1 MELII
6 IAIIAIILI
15 IVLGYLFEYNMKKI
29 KHLADEYKDL
39 DEISKKYPSNI
50 EICKK
55 YLKKLNNQT
64 VKIEE
69 DKDSKSSL
77 YIAISNKIIIANI
90 SKSYTR
96 IQTIA
101 HECLHSVQDRKIL
114 IFNFYNLKID
124 KFNNIPVMSN
134 IIGTT
139 FLNNLDLGIEKA
151 IESISSYDRTDTY
164 NTIINIC
171 NKYIWCDN
179 EKDLKTLIV
188 NFIFSN
194 IYLLYFA
201 IICILAI
208 TKMLPNEL
216 MFLNIYLLLS
226 LTYYAVRIYL
236 ENDAMIKARYLAKEY
251 MEEKIS
257 SFNEIQRIVKSF
269 DTINAIGIKCTNYK
283 FFLNIIIK
291 LLIFIIICI
300 IV

>member
-114 IFNFYNLKID
+114 IFNF
-124 KFNNIPVMSN
+124 
-134 IIGTT
+134 
-139 FLNNLDLGIEKA
+139 
-151 IESISSYDRTDTY
+151 
-164 NTIINIC
+164 
-171 NKYIWCDN
+171 
-179 EKDLKTLIV
+179 
-188 NFIFSN
+188 IFSN

-251 MEEKIS
+251 MEEEKIS